1 MLAAVHAAARVPQL
15 LLLLVNAQVELLL
28 LLLHNSILNQLLQFT
43 LLGGVAVISQL
54 YGLLLLPLWGIVVV
68 LVPLVLLLNRAKLVL
83 YSVLWCGVILLL
95 SLLQQLHAVVI
106 TTDALFRLF
115 ATAEPYNQWL
125 LVLLLDIV
133 VVEAWLTSPWL
144 LLIFT
149 VDISRVFSLALFL
162 IVMLGVNTI
171 GVVVGLSI
179 IYHSNQIRLL
189 LRPIDVV
196 FHLMLLCYVGRDSNA
211 GLRDV
216 LVVFILLC
224 APLITFNI

>member
-83 YSVLWCGVILLL
+83 YSVLWRGVILLL

-115 ATAEPYNQWL
+115 AIAEPNNQWL

-149 VDISRVFSLALFL
+149 VDISLFL

>member
-83 YSVLWCGVILLL
+83 YSVLWRGVILLL

-115 ATAEPYNQWL
+115 AIAEPNNQWL

-149 VDISRVFSLALFL
+149 VDISR
-162 IVMLGVNTI
+162 
-171 GVVVGLSI
+171 
-179 IYHSNQIRLL
+179 
-189 LRPIDVV
+189 
-196 FHLMLLCYVGRDSNA
+196 
-211 GLRDV
+211 DV